1 MNGILLAVVYAVTVL
16 LLLGYLAVALIS
28 RDLPRLLPAM
38 RSSARWLTSP
48 PRTRPAEPAAAMTV
62 EGDASRWT
70 ALDDQQV
77 ERFLRDAPQ

>member
-1 MNGILLAVVYAVTVL
+1 MNGVVLALVYAVTML
-16 LLLGYLAVALIS
+16 LLLGYLAVAVIS
-28 RDLPRLLPAM
+28 RDLPRLFPAM

-48 PRTRPAEPAAAMTV
+48 PRTKPVEQAVAMTV